1 VGDWVLLS
9 IKDLK
14 YQMQRR
20 QLEKLIE
27 RFVGPYKVKR
37 IILTNTVEL
46 ELPSSIKIHLVINI
60 SRVQK
65 YRD

>member
-1 VGDWVLLS
+1 MGDWVLLS

-46 ELPSSIKIHLVINI
+46 ELPSSTKIHLVINI